1 MAGNCNELKA
11 PAYYNDIARP
21 QIYMH

>member
-1 MAGNCNELKA
+1 MAGNCNELRA